1 MVAGRAAERAD
12 SRRAGAESE
21 WRASLAQPCR
31 RRDRKDGAATAQ
43 PLRRRRHAH
52 PRLHAPSRRAHWL
65 RRPATT
71 RPRLRAAPPRAAGN
85 PAAPRPVHQ
94 RTASIGCAP
103 RRRPASHPEV
113 TPLPVPERAGGRLR
127 SGSDPVTLSRVPL
140 RETPFPAGVYPGDP
154 APPSAP
160 VLGRAAEAG
169 AGGWGRLWRLERLL
183 GGGTGGPEVT
193 EAWVGLTLGPCCG
206 EGVETKHIPE
216 ALLGHRRWTVSS
228 EDPGPSQAPCR
239 RPGAVWVPGR
249 GGEFAGALRP
259 TGLCSF
265 PSLSEAA
272 QDGALVLVFSAS
284 EPGPELLFPDEAGSH
299 LLWPGFQALGPGTR
313 RSLSK
318 SAKPVLG
325 ERRRFLP
332 CGWGRL
338 TTSRH

>member
-1 MVAGRAAERAD
+1 M
-12 SRRAGAESE
+12 
-21 WRASLAQPCR
+21 
-31 RRDRKDGAATAQ
+31 
-43 PLRRRRHAH
+43 
-52 PRLHAPSRRAHWL
+52 
-65 RRPATT
+65 
-71 RPRLRAAPPRAAGN
+71 
-85 PAAPRPVHQ
+85 
-94 RTASIGCAP
+94 
-103 RRRPASHPEV
+103 
-113 TPLPVPERAGGRLR
+113 
-127 SGSDPVTLSRVPL
+127 
-140 RETPFPAGVYPGDP
+140 
-154 APPSAP
+154 
-160 VLGRAAEAG
+160 
-169 AGGWGRLWRLERLL
+169 
-183 GGGTGGPEVT
+183 
-193 EAWVGLTLGPCCG
+193 
-206 EGVETKHIPE
+206 
-216 ALLGHRRWTVSS
+216 
-228 EDPGPSQAPCR
+228 
-239 RPGAVWVPGR
+239 WVPGR